1 MMRSTPPDAL
11 SDARQ
16 RSSISAGAEKVTTT
30 TAITLRT
37 VQCNVVTASTL
48 VTGGAGYI
56 GAHTVRALRATER
69 PVVVLDTLELGS
81 AAAVLDASLVVGDI
95 SDAAL
100 VEQICRDHGVDTI
113 VHFAAYKNVGESMQ
127 QPAKYFHNNVD
138 ATVQL
143 LDAAVR
149 SGVQQFVFSSSCS
162 VYGTPASVPVDEAQ
176 PIHPESVYAE
186 TKAIVERVL
195 HWYGVVHDLRSV
207 SLRYFNAAGASF
219 DSAIGEDWTY
229 ALNLIPVAI
238 RALLTGDQELQ
249 VFGDDYPTPDG
260 TCIRDYIHVDDLA
273 QAHVAAIDHLAAGG
287 DSTAVNVGTGI
298 GSSVLDVL
306 RGIEQLAGRPV
317 PHRIVG
323 RRAGDPVS
331 TFADP
336 SRSRGLL
343 GWQPRYGLDEILD
356 TAYRWHVTQLG

>member
-1 MMRSTPPDAL
+1 M
-11 SDARQ
+11 
-16 RSSISAGAEKVTTT
+16 
-30 TAITLRT
+30 
-37 VQCNVVTASTL
+37 TASTL

-56 GAHTVRALRATER
+56 GSHTVRALADADRS
-69 PVVVLDTLELGS
+69 VVVLDSLELGS
-81 AAAVLDASLVVGDI
+81 AEAVFDVPLVVGDI
-95 SDAAL
+95 ADEAL
-100 VEQICRDHGVDTI
+100 LEQVCRDHDVDTI

-138 ATVQL
+138 GTVRL
-143 LDAAVR
+143 LDAATR
-149 SGVQQFVFSSSCS
+149 AGVQQIVFSSSCS
-162 VYGTPASVPVDEAQ
+162 VYGTPAVVPVDETQ

-195 HWYGVVHDLRSV
+195 HWYGEVHGLRSV

-229 ALNLIPVAI
+229 ALNLVPVAI

-273 QAHVAAIDHLAAGG
+273 QAHIAAIDYLGSG
-287 DSTAVNVGTGI
+287 RDSVAVNVGTGV

-306 RGIEQLAGRPV
+306 RGIERIAGRPV
-317 PHRIVG
+317 PHRVVD

-331 TFADP
+331 TFSDP
-336 SRSRGLL
+336 TLSSGLL
-343 GWQPRYGLDEILD
+343 DWHPQYGLDEILD
-356 TAYRWHVTQLG
+356 TAFRWHVRQHETAD